1 MMEKKTEES
10 EAEANKKRNIEE
22 VLKLTGTAKGA
33 KPFKRDKTD
42 RTDRY

>member
-1 MMEKKTEES
+1 MRKKETKES
-10 EAEANKKRNIEE
+10 EAEATKKRNIEE
-22 VLKLTGTAKGA
+22 VLKLIGTAKRA